1 MTGIIKNERQT
12 INGETITQFLLPL
25 TTCYLFSETYDKH
38 NHLVDASLEC
48 LQAMG
53 RCLSWYNYEKLL
65 RFFLTNMTRQVE
77 FQKQA
82 VKAVVAVLN
91 GFHFDLRSS
100 QFKPFYSKKAMD
112 VSPVIEETSAV
123 AAQNKVTNDNDTAP
137 EMDAETELP
146 EMVSSEQEKAEEKNG
161 ISVETATKI
170 HSIIVQHL
178 LPELNGILTSRS
190 KREMQHKAA
199 KQDYF
204 PEDDEI
210 LRVPIALALV
220 SLLKNLPPG
229 ALERSLPG

>member
-1 MTGIIKNERQT
+1 MIS
-12 INGETITQFLLPL
+12 GETVTQFLLPL
-25 TTCYLFSETYDKH
+25 TTCYLFSESYEKH

-48 LQAMG
+48 LEAVS

-65 RFFLTNMTRQVE
+65 SFFLANMTRQVE

-91 GFHFDLRSS
+91 GFHFDLRNS
-100 QFKPFYSKKAMD
+100 QFKSFYSKKAMD
-112 VSPVIEETSAV
+112 VTVITETSETVDVTPEVEV
-123 AAQNKVTNDNDTAP
+123 AIPELVLDEQDQCEDKNEDKNDSKITDKTNDRN
-137 EMDAETELP
+137 
-146 EMVSSEQEKAEEKNG
+146 V
-161 ISVETATKI
+161 ISVEAATKI
-170 HSIIVQHL
+170 HSAIVQHL
-178 LPELNGILTSRS
+178 LPQLNAILTSRS